1 MSAEEIYNARMVDDR
16 LITSGQPSE
25 DQLRRAAA
33 EGIDT
38 VVNLAPHDADSALPD
53 EAGLV
58 QALGMTYH
66 HLPVA
71 FANPTEA
78 DFAAFEQ
85 VMAEL
90 PPESR
95 TLVHCAA
102 NFRVSAFYGLYAM
115 KHLGWSVEQAEA
127 FRAPIWDGSDYPIW
141 EAFISQMQQRLSG
154 AAREA

>member
-1 MSAEEIYNARMVDDR
+1 MSVNEIYNAREVDDR
-16 LITSGQPSE
+16 LTTSGQPTE
-25 DQLRRAAA
+25 EQLRAAA
-33 EGIDT
+33 ADGFDT
-38 VVNLAPHDADSALPD
+38 VVNLAPHDGQSALAD

-66 HLPVA
+66 YLPVV

-85 VMAEL
+85 VMNEL
-90 PPESR
+90 PADSR

-115 KHLGWSVEQAEA
+115 KHLGWSAERAEA
-127 FRAPIWDGSDYPIW
+127 FRASIWDAGDYPAWDALI
-141 EAFISQMQQRLSG
+141 AQMQQTFTPD
-154 AAREA
+154 A